1 MDSIVT
7 TTSLDLTI
15 PNRSR
20 AANSIALGSFVNRW
34 ISRCRPWLASRS
46 LSISDSIFCRWA
58 EDAFNSARDRMTAVQ
73 QMAVVA
79 RTIVVK
85 ITQDGSARAPLM
97 TGSTSSRAVKVGLLI
112 IRIGWAT
119 VGLLAARLSSHSVF
133 PKLCKRHLQYVAREP
148 SNARLSTYP
157 HFRHDA
163 AQATA
168 LDRYA
173 PRSQLSPHRD
183 ARSVESSVI
192 CLIHISP
199 CLDLVLFVNRKIKGH

>member
-133 PKLCKRHLQYVAREP
+133 PKLCKRHLQYVRENSMCARTFERSIIDLP
-148 SNARLSTYP
+148 AFPPWRGEGDGAGP
-157 HFRHDA
+157 IRA
-163 AQATA
+163 AKPTF
-168 LDRYA
+168 
-173 PRSQLSPHRD
+173 
-183 ARSVESSVI
+183 SSSRCAKCRI
-192 CLIHISP
+192 
-199 CLDLVLFVNRKIKGH
+199 